1 MPAYSLYNKYA
12 GKSNCFFNQQQQS
25 SLLEP
30 NNHITAMITII
41 IHIVLPE
48 PNQELLL
55 QPGLQQGLHGV
66 QQSLTPYPSPNFYDY
81 QQPQELSQQPLSLLI
96 KRRITRIMNHKIVL
110 LSPLQPLPNKLNIPF
125 TSQLSF
131 SYYSNL
137 IRCLW
142 YHSIR
147 TKEEILK

>member
-1 MPAYSLYNKYA
+1 MKRLSY
-12 GKSNCFFNQQQQS
+12 
-25 SLLEP
+25 
-30 NNHITAMITII
+30 HITAMITII

-48 PNQELLL
+48 PNHELLL

-110 LSPLQPLPNKLNIPF
+110 LSPSQQFLPPNKLNIHLPPF
-125 TSQLSF
+125 LLVTFFAVITATEKKQE
-131 SYYSNL
+131 Y
-137 IRCLW
+137 
-142 YHSIR
+142 
-147 TKEEILK
+147 